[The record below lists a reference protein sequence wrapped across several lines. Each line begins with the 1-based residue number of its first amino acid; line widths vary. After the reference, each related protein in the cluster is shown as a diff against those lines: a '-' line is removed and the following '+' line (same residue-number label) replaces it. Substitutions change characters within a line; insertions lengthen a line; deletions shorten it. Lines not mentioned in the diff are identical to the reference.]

1 MPPQATIR
9 SVLRAAI
16 GTYRRRFARIV
27 IAAIVVFAPID
38 LVVTLA
44 TEAARSVA
52 TNADVLSTVVWV
64 TDMAVSI
71 AGTILSLI
79 LFAGVIDRIVAVDQH
94 GHDDA
99 PLRDILRG
107 LPTGR
112 LVLAGILAAALTL
125 AGLLLLLLP
134 GLLVM
139 ILFSLVGPLIVIE
152 DLGAWASLRRSAR
165 LVWPHFF
172 LVLTVVLVPAMLE
185 QELSSWLEGLSWYE
199 HPLVHLPIDV
209 ASTIVVVGL
218 IGVIEVT
225 LAHALIADEKRRRG
239 DRAGAKLQKPNAS
252 PDGKNRRIESA
263 AEDGAQAAHVITSRE
278 GP

>member
-1 MPPQATIR
+1 MQPQVTIR
-9 SVLRAAI
+9 GVLRAAM
-16 GTYRRRFARIV
+16 GTYRRRFARIAV
-27 IAAIVVFAPID
+27 AAIVVFAPID

-52 TNADVLSTVVWV
+52 TNDDVLSTVVWT

-99 PLRDILRG
+99 PLRDVLRG

-134 GLLVM
+134 GLLAM

-165 LVWPHFF
+165 LVWPHFY

-199 HPLVHLPIDV
+199 HPLVHLPLDV

-225 LAHALIADEKRRRG
+225 LAHALIADHGRRHG
-239 DRAGAKLQKPNAS
+239 GGELEGPNAPAEVS
-252 PDGKNRRIESA
+252 SRRIGSVTES
-263 AEDGAQAAHVITSRE
+263 GPPIAHGTASGE
-278 GP
+278 GT